1 MSQIK
6 LCIQSMADI
15 SCRLAVHPIHIES
28 RRIEP
33 ITGELSALLE
43 TFNGM
48 IGSAAGIFLDPYK
61 EYRRIAQTKTPDG
74 KSLQNPAVAMPLA
87 SLKNI
92 GRFNSSLFKG
102 TMVDIP
108 LAVTIGFLAIP
119 KMCGDQE
126 PRRAPIVNAR
136 SGFMVAGTVSCS
148 FGF

>member
-1 MSQIK
+1 MV
-6 LCIQSMADI
+6 DI
-15 SCRLAVHPIHIES
+15 FWRLAVRPIHIES
-28 RRIEP
+28 CRIGP
-33 ITGELSALLE
+33 ITGGLSTLME

-48 IGSAAGIFLDPYK
+48 VGSAAGIFIDPYE
-61 EYRRIAQTKTPDG
+61 EYRRIAQTKTADG
-74 KSLQNPAVAMPLA
+74 KYLQNPAAAMPLA

-108 LAVTIGFLAIP
+108 LAVTKGFLAIP

-126 PRRAPIVNAR
+126 PRRAPIVNPR

-148 FGF
+148 FDL